1 MKEAKIKIK
10 VVTEE
15 GDYIV
20 TGNVSTDFK
29 LAAQIKRLYNEVLSE
44 SELVKVKYKSED
56 DSVLVEQDYYYP
68 TINIEEN
75 IVSIFDSRGGKD
87 MSIQLPAIT
96 DMIFKEGNGRFDYT
110 ITLKLHSG
118 KIIFSGILE

>member
-1 MKEAKIKIK
+1 MKEAKINIR

-20 TGNVSTDFK
+20 AGNVSTDFK

-87 MSIQLPAIT
+87 MSIQLSAIT

>member
-1 MKEAKIKIK
+1 MKEAKINIR

-20 TGNVSTDFK
+20 AGNVSTDFK

-68 TINIEEN
+68 TVNIEEN

-87 MSIQLPAIT
+87 MSIQLSAIT
-96 DMIFKEGNGRFDYT
+96 DMIFKKGNGRFDYT

>member
-1 MKEAKIKIK
+1 M
-10 VVTEE
+10 VTEE

-20 TGNVSTDFK
+20 AGNVSTDFK

-68 TINIEEN
+68 TVNIEEN

-87 MSIQLPAIT
+87 MSIQLSAIT

>member
-1 MKEAKIKIK
+1 MKEAKINIR

-20 TGNVSTDFK
+20 AGNVSTDFK

-87 MSIQLPAIT
+87 MSIQLLAIT

>member
-1 MKEAKIKIK
+1 MKEAKINIR

-20 TGNVSTDFK
+20 AGNVSTDFK

-56 DSVLVEQDYYYP
+56 DSVLFY
-68 TINIEEN
+68 INSWIII
-75 IVSIFDSRGGKD
+75 IVF
-87 MSIQLPAIT
+87 
-96 DMIFKEGNGRFDYT
+96 
-110 ITLKLHSG
+110 
-118 KIIFSGILE
+118 

>member
-1 MKEAKIKIK
+1 MKEAKIKIR
-10 VVTEE
+10 VVTGE

-68 TINIEEN
+68 TVNIEEN

-87 MSIQLPAIT
+87 MSIQLSAIT

-118 KIIFSGILE
+118 KIIFGGILE

>member
-1 MKEAKIKIK
+1 MKEAKINIR

-20 TGNVSTDFK
+20 AGNVSTDFK

-68 TINIEEN
+68 TVNIEEN

-87 MSIQLPAIT
+87 MSIQLSAIT

>member
-1 MKEAKIKIK
+1 MNEAKINIR

-20 TGNVSTDFK
+20 AGNVSTDFK
-29 LAAQIKRLYNEVLSE
+29 LAAQIKRLCNEVLSE

-56 DSVLVEQDYYYP
+56 DSVLVEQ
-68 TINIEEN
+68 
-75 IVSIFDSRGGKD
+75 
-87 MSIQLPAIT
+87 PAIT

>member
-1 MKEAKIKIK
+1 MKEAKINIR

-20 TGNVSTDFK
+20 AGNVSTDFK

-96 DMIFKEGNGRFDYT
+96 DMILKKEMGV
-110 ITLKLHSG
+110 L
-118 KIIFSGILE
+118 IIL